1 MKKSLILI
9 LILVLA
15 ALFIICKRKE
25 EYRGMDG
32 CATRCYKNIN
42 LGSSPAACLA
52 SCYHKKPPCKGP
64 KC

>member
-15 ALFIICKRKE
+15 ALFICKRKE
-25 EYRGMDG
+25 EYRGMDD

-52 SCYHKKPPCKGP
+52 SCYHKKPPCRYP
-64 KC
+64 NC